1 MIHTISE
8 NSNGTQNNSN
18 VTQKKD
24 SEPKLNIYLQ
34 FKLLQIS
41 FARASN
47 VALAAT
53 LIVNDEVRHFKPTST
68 IDDPADQRDEDICKS
83 RRCGIIKNAVSLK
96 KKDTE
101 VL

>member
-1 MIHTISE
+1 M
-8 NSNGTQNNSN
+8 
-18 VTQKKD
+18 
-24 SEPKLNIYLQ
+24 
-34 FKLLQIS
+34 
-41 FARASN
+41 
-47 VALAAT
+47 ALAAT

-68 IDDPADQRDEDICKS
+68 IADPADQRDEDICKS